1 LIVRKAVAGDVRSI
15 HKLVNEFADENKIS
29 PRSLNDLY
37 ENLRDFFIYIDD
49 SKIIGACA
57 LHISWENLAEIR
69 SLVVDRKDQKQGIG
83 TALIEEALKEA
94 RQLGIKRIFSLTY
107 IPNYFERFGFHELE
121 KSELPHKIWGDCMKC
136 HKFPDCDETA
146 VILDL

>member
-15 HKLVNEFADENKIS
+15 HKLVNEFADENKII